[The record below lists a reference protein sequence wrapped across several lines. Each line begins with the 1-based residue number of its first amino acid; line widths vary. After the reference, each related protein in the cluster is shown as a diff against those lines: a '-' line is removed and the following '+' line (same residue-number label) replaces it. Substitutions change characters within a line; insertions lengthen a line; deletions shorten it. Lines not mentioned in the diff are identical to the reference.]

1 MLHGHGV
8 REREILGPRAPGQA
22 AEVLLIKLRR
32 YLCLGCLAIIT
43 VAPRAVMRCRRF
55 SAAAIGL
62 ALALWSA
69 MRLSAAEVRQKV
81 SPHPARGFDA
91 VLGWASLRRWAR
103 AVRRGALFPS
113 VRSCPPAW
121 SLRQVAA
128 HTTSTLA
135 SSGPLSASEEP
146 LLIRVHAGAAHCA

>member
-1 MLHGHGV
+1 M
-8 REREILGPRAPGQA
+8 
-22 AEVLLIKLRR
+22 LIKLRR
-32 YLCLGCLAIIT
+32 YLCLACSAVIT
-43 VAPRAVMRCRRF
+43 VGPRMLLRGRRF

-69 MRLSAAEVRQKV
+69 MQLSAAEVRKQV

-103 AVRRGALFPS
+103 AVRAGTLFPS
-113 VRSCPPAW
+113 VRGCPEDW

-128 HTTSTLA
+128 HTTSRLA
-135 SSGPLSASEEP
+135 SSGPLSASGEP
-146 LLIRVHAGAAHCA
+146 LLIRVYAGVAHAG